1 MKIKSLENTYTMK
14 PNKNVNVSDLWKM
27 VQIRKMKMK
36 RKSFYNEATAVYFM
50 LVQQN
55 FQCMQ

>member
-1 MKIKSLENTYTMK
+1 MK
-14 PNKNVNVSDLWKM
+14 PEKNVNVSGLWKM

-55 FQCMQ
+55 FQRMQ